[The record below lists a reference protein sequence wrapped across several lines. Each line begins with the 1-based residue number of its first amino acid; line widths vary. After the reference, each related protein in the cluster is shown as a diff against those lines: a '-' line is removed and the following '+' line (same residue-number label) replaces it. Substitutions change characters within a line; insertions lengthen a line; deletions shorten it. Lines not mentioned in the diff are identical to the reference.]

1 MFLFSTMILAAVV
14 LYALFIVLPSIQVVG
29 PTEVGLVMKRFGK
42 KLPGDN
48 PIAFHGEAGYQAGLL
63 MPGVRFKLWLRYRI
77 RKFPWV
83 QVQANEIGVVIAQVG
98 KTLPPGAKSACY
110 HDVFGN
116 FTDLD
121 AFVNNNGEKGV
132 QRPVLAPGTLLPI
145 HPVAFL
151 VITKNQVYGLPI
163 SPELRKQA
171 EGAKLTPASFNLKPD
186 QLNVVRIEPRQQE
199 DGEEKMDVVSV
210 VTTLEGKP
218 LTSGHIASRLRGF
231 ADIEQLERQGADN
244 ATLIAHGLDAKL
256 QPIVAKSKEGFVFKI
271 DLQVLIHVPDTK
283 APKVI
288 SMMGTMQ
295 NLVNE
300 VLQAAVG
307 NLFRDKL
314 GSMQAI
320 NFIETR
326 QTVQEEA
333 FKHIR
338 AQLEQYEVETRGVYI
353 QDVIL
358 PPDLV
363 QVLTEREIANQE
375 VKTFE
380 MQKIAQ
386 EKRIDMEKSKGT
398 AEIQAELARS
408 EVGITIKSN
417 NATARK
423 AEADGEA
430 EFISKTDR
438 KSTRLNSSHPSIS
451 YAVFCLKK
459 KKKKKKKYEHI

>member
-1 MFLFSTMILAAVV
+1 M
-14 LYALFIVLPSIQVVG
+14 
-29 PTEVGLVMKRFGK
+29 
-42 KLPGDN
+42 N
-48 PIAFHGEAGYQAGLL
+48 
-63 MPGVRFKLWLRYRI
+63 
-77 RKFPWV
+77 
-83 QVQANEIGVVIAQVG
+83 
-98 KTLPPGAKSACY
+98 
-110 HDVFGN
+110 
-116 FTDLD
+116 
-121 AFVNNNGEKGV
+121 
-132 QRPVLAPGTLLPI
+132 
-145 HPVAFL
+145 
-151 VITKNQVYGLPI
+151 
-163 SPELRKQA
+163 
-171 EGAKLTPASFNLKPD
+171 
-186 QLNVVRIEPRQQE
+186 
-199 DGEEKMDVVSV
+199 
-210 VTTLEGKP
+210 
-218 LTSGHIASRLRGF
+218 
-231 ADIEQLERQGADN
+231 
-244 ATLIAHGLDAKL
+244 
-256 QPIVAKSKEGFVFKI
+256 
-271 DLQVLIHVPDTK
+271 LQVLIHVPDTK

-386 EKRIDMEKSKGT
+386 DKRIDMEKSKGT

-430 EFISKTDR
+430 EFISKTGAAKAAEVRAVGLANAEAYQKQVDALGQGPTALVNAI
-438 KSTRLNSSHPSIS
+438 SSLSNSSVPFMPNILVTGGSGQGGAFEGLAATLMGLFSKSSAIPTPS
-451 YAVFCLKK
+451 ARTEVTV
-459 KKKKKKKYEHI
+459 EPTG